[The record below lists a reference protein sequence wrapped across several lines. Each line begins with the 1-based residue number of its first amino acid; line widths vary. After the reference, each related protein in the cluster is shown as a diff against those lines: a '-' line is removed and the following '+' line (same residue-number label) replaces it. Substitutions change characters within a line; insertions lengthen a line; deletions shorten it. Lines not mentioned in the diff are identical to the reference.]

1 MPKAEIIKR
10 PVEKIGG
17 DIKKSAWSAIIES
30 LAIMILGIMFI
41 IWPDTMIKI
50 LAYLVGA
57 FFIVKG
63 GFQIITYF
71 MQNGQKD
78 YFNNGLLSGVV
89 AILIGITAL
98 VIGEDIAGVFRVI
111 IGVIIIY
118 ESLVRINTATKLASA
133 GISDWKIILILSLIM
148 LVLGIFVTFN
158 TGAVVA
164 LIGGM
169 MVATGLVGI
178 VGDIMF
184 IQHINMIID
193 KITNKTI

>member
-1 MPKAEIIKR
+1 
-10 PVEKIGG
+10 
-17 DIKKSAWSAIIES
+17 
-30 LAIMILGIMFI
+30 
-41 IWPDTMIKI
+41 
-50 LAYLVGA
+50 
-57 FFIVKG
+57 
-63 GFQIITYF
+63 

-118 ESLVRINTATKLASA
+118 ESLVCINTATKLASA